1 MAYLESL
8 FMHINILEHVDFF
21 ALHFFFYL
29 ISVLHMH
36 CINFVCFVLFV
47 CLLACLFVFFV
58 SCDLLK
64 QKKQK
69 KGMQTIFSLT
79 AF

>member
-36 CINFVCFVLFV
+36 CINFVCFFCQL
-47 CLLACLFVFFV
+47 
-58 SCDLLK
+58 
-64 QKKQK
+64 
-69 KGMQTIFSLT
+69 
-79 AF
+79 